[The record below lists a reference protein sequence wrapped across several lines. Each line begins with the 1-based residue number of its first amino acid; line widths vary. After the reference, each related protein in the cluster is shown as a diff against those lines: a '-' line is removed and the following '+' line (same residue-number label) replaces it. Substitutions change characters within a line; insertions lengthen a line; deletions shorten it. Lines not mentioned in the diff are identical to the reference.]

1 MIGFTA
7 PWALLGLAAAA
18 FPVLLHLFA
27 RREPPTVLFPA
38 TRYLA
43 ETARAHHRR
52 LTLQHWLLLLVRTLL
67 LVALALA
74 AAGPTLPSGGAS
86 THAPAAL
93 AIVLDNSLSSAA
105 TADGT
110 PVLERLR
117 DPARAILS
125 AAHTDD
131 ALWLITADG
140 LPRRGSAANLRTL
153 VDGLT
158 PVPRRLDLGAALSL
172 GREAMAGERLPQSVV
187 VLSDLQ
193 ASALSAAG
201 GAGAVVVLHPGGAP
215 VSNLGIAEISAGR
228 QPWGPDGGRVEAAL
242 VGTPEGRAAL
252 SVVVG
257 NRPPRRQLGASG
269 GTVSASSGTLP
280 PGWWP
285 IKAELEPDELRPD
298 DTRQTAVRVAEA
310 ARATWRREDRFLA
323 TASEV
328 LLANGR
334 LARGADLS
342 IGVLGPGASIVM
354 PPTDPAV
361 LGALNRALA
370 GRGISWRF
378 GDLAP
383 GSGVTDSGAVLGR
396 HEVARRYALV
406 DAKAPGRQAARTQGV
421 LVTVGGQPWAV
432 RDGNTILLG
441 SRLEPEWLSLP
452 LSAEFV
458 PFVDFLANRAVRGE
472 IVLLD
477 VPPGDPVALPDA
489 ATAVVRD
496 GRSRAVEGGSAF
508 RSAET
513 GLHFILAGRD
523 TIGVVAVNPDPRES
537 ALSRAQDSEI
547 RRLWPGARIA
557 PLDRAA
563 EAAYSSGGRADL
575 RGVFLMLA
583 GLLALADAVL
593 ASAGAG
599 RTARSRS

>member
-27 RREPPTVLFPA
+27 RREPPTVMFPA

-67 LVALALA
+67 IIALVLAS
-74 AAGPTLPSGGAS
+74 AGPTLPSGAAT
-86 THAPAAL
+86 THAPTAL

-105 TADGT
+105 TAGGT
-110 PVLERLR
+110 PVLDRLR
-117 DPARAILS
+117 ASAREILS
-125 AAHTDD
+125 GAHGDD
-131 ALWLITADG
+131 VLWLITADG
-140 LPRRGSAANLRTL
+140 LPRRGSAQSLRAII
-153 VDGLT
+153 DGLS
-158 PVPRRLDLGAALSL
+158 PESRRLDLGAAVSL
-172 GREAMAGERLPQSVV
+172 AREAMAAEQLPRSVV
-187 VLSDLQ
+187 VLSDMQ
-193 ASALSAAG
+193 ASALSAAA
-201 GAGAVVVLHPGGAP
+201 GAGPIVVLHPGGPTVA
-215 VSNLGIAEISAGR
+215 NLGVAAISAGR
-228 QPWGPDGGRVEAAL
+228 QPWGPDGGRMEATLA
-242 VGTPEGRAAL
+242 GTPDKRAAL

-257 NRPPRRQLGASG
+257 TRPPRRQLGASG
-269 GTVSASSGTLP
+269 GTVAVSSGALP

-285 IKAELEPDELRPD
+285 VKAELEPDELRPD

-310 ARATWRREDRFLA
+310 ARASWRTEDRFLA

-334 LARGADLS
+334 LTRGADLT
-342 IGVLGPGASIVM
+342 IGSLGPGASIVT
-354 PPTDPAV
+354 PPADPAV

-370 GRGISWRF
+370 SRGVSWRY
-378 GDLAP
+378 GDAAP

-396 HEVARRYALV
+396 HEVKRRRALVVARRQSGDEAI
-406 DAKAPGRQAARTQGV
+406 GV
-421 LVTVGGQPWAV
+421 LVTVGGMPWAV

-441 SRLEPEWLSLP
+441 SRLEPDWLSLP

-477 VPPGDPVALPDA
+477 VPPGDPVSLPDA
-489 ATAVVRD
+489 ASAVVRD
-496 GRSRAVEGGSAF
+496 GRSRTVEGGAAF

-537 ALSRAQDSEI
+537 ALARAQDGEI
-547 RRLWPGARIA
+547 RRLWSGARIA
-557 PLDRAA
+557 PLERAA
-563 EAAYSSGGRADL
+563 QAAFGAGGRADL
-575 RGVFLMLA
+575 RGALLMLA

-599 RTARSRS
+599 RAVRRGP